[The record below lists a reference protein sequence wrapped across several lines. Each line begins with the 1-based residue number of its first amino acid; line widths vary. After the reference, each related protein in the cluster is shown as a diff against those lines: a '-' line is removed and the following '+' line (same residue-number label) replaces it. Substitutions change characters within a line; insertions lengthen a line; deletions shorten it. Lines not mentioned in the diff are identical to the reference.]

1 MLSRFRRDDALV
13 LSAAALLAVAIPLG
27 VVSCDKVPLLAPTGT
42 VITLLASSETAPL
55 NSSIDIIATAI
66 ENGQA
71 SSGGGTTAAA
81 PTTRTG
87 AGTPV
92 QNGTVITFTTTIG
105 RIEPSDARTHN
116 GQVTVKLITSGQSGT
131 ATVTAYSG
139 GASTNVQVRVGAA
152 AVDHVLLTASPQT
165 LGPSGGNATISA
177 RVEDVSGA
185 GVAGVSVTFT
195 ADAGSLSPPTAT
207 TDGNGVATT
216 TLSTSARST
225 VTANIAGK
233 TATVIVG
240 LNPRTGVTLAGPTT
254 PVAAGV
260 PASFTVGVAATSN
273 IRDVTVDFGDG
284 QQQSL
289 GALSGSTT
297 VQHTYGSSGSFSVK
311 ATALDASGFSEQ
323 VATSVT
329 ILPAQPPAVTISVSN
344 PNPSIG
350 ETVILTATASGA
362 TSTILSYQW
371 NLGANAVP
379 PTAETT
385 GNQLTVS
392 YTATGTKIVTVTVVQ
407 AAGPTGNGQ
416 TAIVV
421 KP

>member
-1 MLSRFRRDDALV
+1 
-13 LSAAALLAVAIPLG
+13 
-27 VVSCDKVPLLAPTGT
+27 
-42 VITLLASSETAPL
+42 
-55 NSSIDIIATAI
+55 
-66 ENGQA
+66 
-71 SSGGGTTAAA
+71 
-81 PTTRTG
+81 
-87 AGTPV
+87 V

-139 GASTNVQVRVGAA
+139 GASTNMQVRVGAA

-165 LGPSGGNATISA
+165 LGPSGGNSTISA

-216 TLSTSARST
+216 TLSTSQRST

-233 TATVIVG
+233 IATVIVG

-297 VQHTYGSSGSFSVK
+297 VQHTYGTSGSFSVK
-311 ATALDASGFSEQ
+311 ATALDASGFTEQ

>member
-1 MLSRFRRDDALV
+1 MLAYFRRDDALV
-13 LSAAALLAVAIPLG
+13 VSAAVLLAVAIPLG

-42 VITLLASSETAPL
+42 VLTLLAAADTAQL
-55 NSSIDIIATAI
+55 NSSVDIIATAI

-71 SSGGGTTAAA
+71 SSGTGTGTGTTE
-81 PTTRTG
+81 TRTG

-105 RIEPSDARTHN
+105 QIEPTEARTHN
-116 GQVTVKLITSGQSGT
+116 GQVTVKLITTGQSGV

-139 GASTNVQVRVGAA
+139 GASSNIRINVGSA

-165 LGPSGGNATISA
+165 LGPSGGTSTVNA
-177 RVEDVSGA
+177 RVENVSGA
-185 GVAGVSVTFT
+185 GVPGVAVTFT
-195 ADAGSLSPPTAT
+195 ADAGSLSPTTAT
-207 TDGNGVATT
+207 TNSDGVATT
-216 TLSTSARST
+216 TLTTSQRAT
-225 VTANIAGK
+225 ITANIAGK
-233 TATVIVG
+233 TATVVVG
-240 LNPRTGVTLAGPTT
+240 LNPRTGITLAGPTT

-260 PASFTVGVAATSN
+260 PASFTVGVSATAN
-273 IRDVTVDFGDG
+273 IRNVTIDFGDG
-284 QQQSL
+284 SSQGL

-297 VQHTYGSSGSFSVK
+297 VQHTYNTSGSFTVT
-311 ATALDASGFSEQ
+311 ATASDASGFSEQ

-344 PNPSIG
+344 PNPSVG

-392 YTATGTKIVTVTVVQ
+392 YTATGTKIITVTVVQ

>member
-1 MLSRFRRDDALV
+1 MWQQSPRFRAARRQHPDQRRQRSGRSRALDGEP
-13 LSAAALLAVAIPLG
+13 AN
-27 VVSCDKVPLLAPTGT
+27 TR
-42 VITLLASSETAPL
+42 
-55 NSSIDIIATAI
+55 
-66 ENGQA
+66 
-71 SSGGGTTAAA
+71 SSGG
-81 PTTRTG
+81 
-87 AGTPV
+87 
-92 QNGTVITFTTTIG
+92 
-105 RIEPSDARTHN
+105 
-116 GQVTVKLITSGQSGT
+116 TS
-131 ATVTAYSG
+131 TVTR
-139 GASTNVQVRVGAA
+139 ASKTCREP
-152 AVDHVLLTASPQT
+152 ASPAWRSRSPT
-165 LGPSGGNATISA
+165 N
-177 RVEDVSGA
+177 
-185 GVAGVSVTFT
+185 
-195 ADAGSLSPPTAT
+195 AGSLSPTTAT
-207 TDGNGVATT
+207 TNSDGVATT
-216 TLSTSARST
+216 TLTTSQRAT
-225 VTANIAGK
+225 ITANIAGK
-233 TATVIVG
+233 TATVVVG

-260 PASFTVGVAATSN
+260 PASFTVGVSATAN
-273 IRDVTVDFGDG
+273 IRNVTLDFGDG
-284 QQQSL
+284 SSQGL

-297 VQHTYGSSGSFSVK
+297 VQHTYNTSGAFTVT
-311 ATALDASGFSEQ
+311 ATASDASGFSEQ

-344 PNPSIG
+344 PNPSVG

-392 YTATGTKIVTVTVVQ
+392 YTATGTKIITVTVVQ